1 MKLKIVTL
9 FTTLVI
15 AITNINAQKLPINI
29 GVKLGTNLSGVNG
42 TSLKGDFKFGY
53 LVGAYAD
60 LNIGKII
67 AVQPELL
74 FSQTTTTTAN
84 SSSIPNFEA
93 LKKINLHYMSI
104 AALLDY
110 KVLPFIHAQLGPQVG
125 TLLNSSQSITTD
137 AVKAFKS
144 GDFSVVVGAEARF
157 LKFRGG
163 LRYVVGLS
171 NINDL
176 ANQEK
181 WKNQNVQIALSY
193 NIL

>member
-15 AITNINAQKLPINI
+15 ATTNINAQKLPINI
-29 GVKLGTNLSGVNG
+29 GVKLGANLSGVNG
-42 TSLKGDFKFGY
+42 PSLKGDFKVGY

-60 LNIGKII
+60 LNIGKKI
-67 AVQPELL
+67 ALQPELL

-84 SSSIPNFEA
+84 SSLIPNFEA

-104 AALLDY
+104 VALLDY

-125 TLLNSSQSITTD
+125 TLLNSNQSITTD

-163 LRYVVGLS
+163 VRYVVGLS